1 MMSYVLLSGVTS
13 VVNKVIPYSQR
24 PRFDISVKP
33 VEIANDVFIDL
44 YGQESPVLSANAS
57 MLDEMLVMSERIE
70 ILERENAALKQHL
83 FESSMFAFE
92 EDLKPLPPIQ
102 LPSNGIKMR
111 VHVTLGDAPKFP
123 EPRPLSDNE

>member
-1 MMSYVLLSGVTS
+1 MSYVLLSGVTS
-13 VVNKVIPYSQR
+13 VVNKVIPYSKR
-24 PRFDISVKP
+24 PQLDISVKP

-83 FESSMFAFE
+83 LESSMFAFE
-92 EDLKPLPPIQ
+92 EDLKPLPRIQ
-102 LPSNGIKMR
+102 MIGKVIEMP
-111 VHVTLGDAPKFP
+111 VQVTLGDAPKFR
-123 EPRPLSDNE
+123 ELRPLSEDE